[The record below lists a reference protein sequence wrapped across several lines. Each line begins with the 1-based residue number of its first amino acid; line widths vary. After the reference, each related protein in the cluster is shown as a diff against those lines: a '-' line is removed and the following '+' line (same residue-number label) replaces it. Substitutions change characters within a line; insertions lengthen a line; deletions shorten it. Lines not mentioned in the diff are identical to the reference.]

1 MGRDKDRRRGARAVL
16 TGHYLW
22 EESHVEI
29 ARPCLRGRGLCQ
41 AASRSSNTD
50 HPHLLIDP
58 RLHCSSSQPLGTL
71 GNWSS
76 TYGAPVP
83 HKALSCN
90 HVHISLLR
98 SKETPSCH
106 YSIPSPSYA
115 MYGRQA
121 EASMNPARR
130 WASRNSAQ
138 IPLAHLNS
146 AGFSRLHSLL
156 KRFHSHSCSGGIWS
170 DGPLALHPSR

>member
-71 GNWSS
+71 GNWSG

-98 SKETPSCH
+98 SKKRRPVTIPFQAHRTLCTDAKRKLPWIRHVAGLLAILRKSRWLI
-106 YSIPSPSYA
+106 SIP
-115 MYGRQA
+115 R
-121 EASMNPARR
+121 ASHD
-130 WASRNSAQ
+130 STV
-138 IPLAHLNS
+138 
-146 AGFSRLHSLL
+146 
-156 KRFHSHSCSGGIWS
+156 C
-170 DGPLALHPSR
+170 